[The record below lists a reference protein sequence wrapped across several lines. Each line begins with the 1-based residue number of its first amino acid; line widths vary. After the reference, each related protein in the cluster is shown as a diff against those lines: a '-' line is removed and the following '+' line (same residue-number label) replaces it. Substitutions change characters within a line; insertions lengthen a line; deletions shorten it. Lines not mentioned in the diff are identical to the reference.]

1 MNHYSK
7 KQENNIKR
15 ATSKDSE
22 TSDDRT
28 ETVKRSKKNNIPT
41 SSNII
46 QKKSRAININNNSNI
61 NINKNLKRTYDL
73 ENRNK
78 DVELEL
84 ESKVVDI
91 TINSCYDNPYR
102 DQYLKYINEKRKKN
116 PGKIVELIIP
126 QFNNMFMPP
135 YPYPYPYP
143 YLNQNMFMYPHT
155 PYQPPIVNKNS
166 NNTPQNVN
174 IPQYF
179 PPMPQMNMTP
189 LNQQINHNSMNS
201 QINMQ
206 LNPQIN
212 NNKFIGL
219 NNNMD
224 ISSNNTNREIN
235 SDNQINSM
243 SDN

>member
-1 MNHYSK
+1 M
-7 KQENNIKR
+7 
-15 ATSKDSE
+15 
-22 TSDDRT
+22 
-28 ETVKRSKKNNIPT
+28 
-41 SSNII
+41 
-46 QKKSRAININNNSNI
+46 
-61 NINKNLKRTYDL
+61 
-73 ENRNK
+73 
-78 DVELEL
+78 
-84 ESKVVDI
+84 DI

-166 NNTPQNVN
+166 NNTPQNV
-174 IPQYF
+174 
-179 PPMPQMNMTP
+179 PMTQMNMTP
-189 LNQQINHNSMNS
+189 LNHQINHNSMNS

-212 NNKFIGL
+212 SNKFIGL
-219 NNNMD
+219 SNNME

-235 SDNQINSM
+235 SDNQLNSM